1 MMARLWCLK
10 NNNHPLADGHLCG
23 DIFSSAEEIFSR
35 RAGCNKSILLPLIT
49 IPLHGFSCINFEK
62 YFNKLYKSQS
72 LLSFFKPN
80 AMKQILLTI
89 AFAIPSLLLFSQQ
102 NSLLK
107 NFKYRINTFRSI
119 SLGANGG
126 GNYTRTQPVVGPN
139 NYSSGN
145 GSITASYYTARSTDK
160 ILLTTSTYLNT
171 SFSTT
176 RENDPASR
184 YTRKYFEVSPGIYAL
199 NKWFSGNRFVEL
211 GTTVSGNINISKD
224 RSSNDPAA
232 SKYDRNAYSIAVY
245 TGIGTGRLE
254 NITDMQNALWLYKA
268 LEAAGSLSRAL
279 TAEEQNDLGRA
290 ITRANNTRVLDSRKR
305 TQFVLTTV
313 DEYLQQRGLISKTD
327 INYFSN
333 LNDILFFAYNIPRLS
348 GTEKFIR
355 LTPTISAINDDH
367 ALNNV
372 INKTET
378 RYHDKSIL
386 VSAGFNVQKPASL
399 IHQNNYGASLKFS
412 YFSYDNNL
420 IEYTSNVISSEQ
432 KLSSIVKKAG
442 ANLFFQHAIYP
453 NTRTILNASF
463 QSETGYQDLRYDKQ
477 FYTSNDLNVSVNYF
491 ISYRTSFNFS
501 MGVQYQKNSH
511 YHYQA
516 YPYSEYI
523 PERTNLYANAGIL
536 VNL

>member
-1 MMARLWCLK
+1 
-10 NNNHPLADGHLCG
+10 
-23 DIFSSAEEIFSR
+23 
-35 RAGCNKSILLPLIT
+35 
-49 IPLHGFSCINFEK
+49 
-62 YFNKLYKSQS
+62 
-72 LLSFFKPN
+72 
-80 AMKQILLTI
+80 MKQILLTI

-102 NSLLK
+102 YSLLK
-107 NFKYRINTFRSI
+107 NFKYRTNTFRAI

-126 GNYTRTQPVVGPN
+126 GQYTRTHPVIGPN
-139 NYSSGN
+139 NYSSGG
-145 GSITASYYTARSTDK
+145 GSIAASYYTAKSTDK
-160 ILLTTSTYLNT
+160 ILLTTSTYLYT

-176 RENDPASR
+176 KDNDPTSR
-184 YTRKYFEVSPGIYAL
+184 FTSKYFEISPGIYAL
-199 NKWFSGNRFVEL
+199 NKWFSRNSFIEL

-232 SKYDRNAYSIAVY
+232 SKYDRNAYSITVY

-279 TAEEQNDLGRA
+279 TTEEQNDLGRA

-305 TQFVLTTV
+305 TQFILTTV
-313 DEYLQQRGLISKTD
+313 DAYLQQRGLISKTD

-355 LTPTISAINDDH
+355 VTPAISAMNDDR
-367 ALNNV
+367 ALNNF

-386 VSAGFNVQKPASL
+386 ISAGFNVQKPASL
-399 IHQNNYGASLKFS
+399 VHQNNYGASLKLS
-412 YFSYDNNL
+412 YFSYDNNML
-420 IEYTSNVISSEQ
+420 EYTSNVISSELN
-432 KLSSIVKKAG
+432 LSSIAKKAG
-442 ANLFFQHAIYP
+442 VNLFFQHAIYP

-463 QSETGYQDLRYDKQ
+463 QSETGYQDLRHDKQ

-501 MGVQYQKNSH
+501 IPVHYQTNSH
-511 YHYQA
+511 
-516 YPYSEYI
+516 
-523 PERTNLYANAGIL
+523 
-536 VNL
+536 